1 MKILQM
7 RRALKCQVTEANT
20 ISFTAY
26 GNSSKL
32 PDFVVLRD
40 LGKTMAV
47 TPMIK
52 YMMLLNQTIPTH
64 LQKIHWMKCTYPHKL
79 WMVLKEGQKFMKFLT
94 LKQDQQLRDGCHL
107 EFLPQGLGIHSV
119 R

>member
-52 YMMLLNQTIPTH
+52 YMMLLVCFLLCI
-64 LQKIHWMKCTYPHKL
+64 
-79 WMVLKEGQKFMKFLT
+79 FMPYN
-94 LKQDQQLRDGCHL
+94 C
-107 EFLPQGLGIHSV
+107 
-119 R
+119 